1 MHPIPAPNIVQVSSL
16 QSNISENMQHDTQL
30 RETFELQPINSG
42 SRIINVAPINV
53 ENRELQLN
61 VNNFQPNDQVQTNNS
76 PIGPENTIRLQPSN
90 PVIMLTLQNSVSNQM
105 IPPMPLSAINTNKYN
120 KNLISLTGS
129 IFLLVTLVSVGFIC
143 SWNLHNSND
152 VSTFV
157 FLWYVLD
164 CCFSVGLPTL
174 YFILNPKHLII
185 AVQYLPC
192 SR

>member
-1 MHPIPAPNIVQVSSL
+1 MHPIPAPNIVQVSSH
-16 QSNISENMQHDTQL
+16 QNNISENMQHDTQI
-30 RETFELQPINSG
+30 RETFELQPILSS

-105 IPPMPLSAINTNKYN
+105 IPPMPLSAFNTNKYN

-143 SWNLHNSND
+143 SWNLHNAND

-174 YFILNPKHLII
+174 YFISNPKHLII